1 MHSCKWNKEKGE
13 NKMKKKIPTDIL
25 KAYHLNKREEIEPML
40 VILSKRRRNVKKRE
54 MFNKLKIN
62 KKKTKAREQK
72 SSRLLQRIMSINK

>member
-1 MHSCKWNKEKGE
+1 
-13 NKMKKKIPTDIL
+13 MKKKIPTDIL